1 MISLQ
6 LIVISVS
13 CIFLSRVSSFLLLF
27 YAILS
32 LYTIVPQIGY
42 IYFPELS
49 MAMDAYFGQSII
61 SSFQIFFLSNL
72 IVVPL
77 ALYLSSKF
85 KLSSGL
91 SFRFSGFPGKSF
103 FWLVYILYFCSMW
116 IIFILNSQNI
126 NYETASASGGETF
139 FIYVFPIMNKLGIG
153 LAVLSYAYKDLSS
166 YHRLLSFFVI
176 GTIIF
181 FAFKMGARVDLISLI
196 VGIIFLNLGTRKL
209 RFKDFIKAMLIFP
222 VLFFVLLFIEASR
235 NEMNV
240 LEMGISIQ
248 DILAKDY
255 LAPGHTI
262 FGLIYHN
269 YINPVGQL
277 ISNFVNSFPG
287 LSRIIPGDFPL
298 LSETVGGMISDG
310 SIVISKS
317 QGYAFHIL
325 GEGYV
330 FMGMWGAI
338 YNFVAILFNFSI
350 LQFFKNSLDPKSQ
363 TVFIALV
370 VTLFFPLVRSQYSY
384 FVEFYF
390 IYLIPLMILHF
401 LFYSNT
407 YKYLIGDNN
416 GT

>member
-1 MISLQ
+1 MILLQ
-6 LIVISVS
+6 LFVIGVS
-13 CIFLSRVSSFLLLF
+13 CVFLSRVSSFLLLF

-49 MAMDAYFGQSII
+49 VAMDAYFGQSII

-77 ALYLSSKF
+77 ALYLSSKL

-91 SFRFSGFPGKSF
+91 AFRFSGFPGKSF
-103 FWLVYILYFCSMW
+103 FWLLYIFYFCSMW
-116 IIFILNSQNI
+116 IIFIFNNQDI
-126 NYETASASGGETF
+126 NYATSSLSGGASI
-139 FIYVFPIMNKLGIG
+139 FIYLFPIMNKFGIG

-166 YHRLLSFFVI
+166 YHRFLSFFVI

-181 FAFKMGARVDLISLI
+181 FAFKLGARVDLISLI
-196 VGIIFLNLGTRKL
+196 IGIIFINLGTRRL
-209 RFKDFIKAMLIFP
+209 YFRDFIKGVLIFP
-222 VLFFVLLFIEASR
+222 ALVIVLLIIEANR
-235 NEMNV
+235 NATDIIA
-240 LEMGISIQ
+240 MGLSIQ
-248 DILAKDY
+248 DFIAKDY
-255 LAPGHTI
+255 LGPGHTI
-262 FGLIYHN
+262 FVLIYHN

-277 ISNFVNSFPG
+277 ISNIVNSFPG
-287 LSRIIPGDFPL
+287 LSRILPGEFPL

-384 FVEFYF
+384 FFEFYF
-390 IYLIPLMILHF
+390 IYLIPLMLLHF

-407 YKYLIGDNN
+407 YKHLAGDNN